1 MLASCFN
8 LIISK
13 VIFGILIVS
22 FYTLKS
28 AIRLLFFERYYDI
41 HIKLLNM
48 NECVNLSTKKIK
60 GNKCYL
66 KDWKF
71 SHACTCKKE
80 KISLHQSLAFIVL
93 SFVKAKYN
101 KIWCNE
107 FIRTVSLHMY
117 IPFSSIFPRW
127 WKMTW
132 NVWFVGFNLISIGVN
147 LIYYTLKSSS
157 DSL

>member
-1 MLASCFN
+1 MASCFN

-13 VIFGILIVS
+13 VIFGILVVS
-22 FYTLKS
+22 IYTLKS

-48 NECVNLSTKKIK
+48 NECVNLSTKRIK
-60 GNKCYL
+60 GYKCYL

-80 KISLHQSLAFIVL
+80 KFSFHQSLAFIVL

-107 FIRTVSLHMY
+107 FIRKLTHVHSFLFYFSLMMSF
-117 IPFSSIFPRW
+117 IPAALLLIYLKGKCIVTLERQSYE
-127 WKMTW
+127 
-132 NVWFVGFNLISIGVN
+132 NVWMAFW
-147 LIYYTLKSSS
+147 
-157 DSL
+157 